1 MYDGMMANQM
11 IAALMSGG
19 LVGFS
24 LGFIGGGG
32 SILATPLLL
41 YVVGVKDVHTAV
53 GTGALAVSVNAY
65 LNLGSHAVKGHVWW
79 RCAAIFAIVGAL
91 AALAG
96 SSLGKRIDGGLL
108 LIGFAVVMLVV
119 SLLMFRP
126 LRIRQVVDAKS
137 LDGKAHLKLCAIAL
151 VAGFC
156 SGLFGIG
163 GGFLIVPGLMFSVG
177 MPVLNAVGSSLLAVG
192 TFGLAS
198 ALNYAL
204 SGMIDWQV
212 AMEFI
217 LGGVIGGVIG
227 MALCLRLSGR
237 QEIVKRALG
246 AVVLFTALCILF
258 SRS

>member
-53 GTGALAVSVNAY
+53 GT
-65 LNLGSHAVKGHVWW
+65 
-79 RCAAIFAIVGAL
+79 GAL

-177 MPVLNAVGSSLLAVG
+177 MPVLNAIGSSLLAVG

-217 LGGVIGGVIG
+217 LGGVIG